1 MPSPARICI
10 VTSTHISANPR
21 VAKEADALKEAG
33 VDGHVGFDA
42 EDFHTG
48 ESNSSEELARVD
60 FIQSRYLPQCSFVT
74 AASAGIADALSQRYS
89 VAAPLAV
96 YNTFPWDDR
105 DTLDHCIKDRRG
117 NALSLYW
124 YSQTV
129 GLDRGIQ
136 DAIRAA
142 GLLQGKIQLHVRG
155 TIALSVR
162 CELESVA
169 RESGVAGQ
177 IHFHPQV
184 APRDL
189 LSRAAEHDVGL
200 ALEQGAVLN
209 RRICTTNKLF
219 LYLLAGV
226 AAAGAKV

>member
-1 MPSPARICI
+1 MLRGCSIGISLVRPMLPTRTY
-10 VTSTHISANPR
+10 TSGTTQ
-21 VAKEADALKEAG
+21 AG
-33 VDGHVGFDA
+33 
-42 EDFHTG
+42 
-48 ESNSSEELARVD
+48 S
-60 FIQSRYLPQCSFVT
+60 LP
-74 AASAGIADALSQRYS
+74 
-89 VAAPLAV
+89 
-96 YNTFPWDDR
+96 
-105 DTLDHCIKDRRG
+105 
-117 NALSLYW
+117 LYW

-200 ALEQGAVLN
+200 AL
-209 RRICTTNKLF
+209 
-219 LYLLAGV
+219 
-226 AAAGAKV
+226 